1 MFDFV
6 LSTAPTALATYWP
19 ICAAIIVVAVAVTHH
34 TRGPAQRFAIG
45 GAIVASCIGT
55 LIIAFSQPGS
65 PLVRDA
71 LRSEAPRA
79 GNACVSTS
87 RYKCTPIHY
96 KKTRTPLLPLPQL
109 DLST

>member
-65 PLVRDA
+65 PLVRA
-71 LRSEAPRA
+71 PLAAFVVEFIAPGAYAPLGPPLRSFSSVPSFP
-79 GNACVSTS
+79 GQ
-87 RYKCTPIHY
+87 II
-96 KKTRTPLLPLPQL
+96 
-109 DLST
+109 